1 MPNPKG
7 NRTKMEPIRSLEDVK
22 TIKKLLIDRPRDF
35 ALFVI
40 GINTAFRAS
49 DLLNIKIG
57 QVRHLKPGDDWET
70 VERKTQK
77 RRRITFNNACQ
88 KAVAQL
94 LGTREYENDDF
105 LFQGQRGRL
114 TVATVNRLVKGWC
127 QTINLKGN
135 YGSHTL
141 RKSFGYHQYRTFGVP
156 LPDLMEIFNH
166 STQRQT
172 LEYLCIQDDDIRR
185 IYMTNEL

>member
-7 NRTKMEPIRSLEDVK
+7 NRTKMEPIRRLEDVK
-22 TIKKLLIDRPRDF
+22 TIKKLLIDRPRDY

-49 DLLNIKIG
+49 DLLNIKVG

-94 LGTREYENDDF
+94 LGTLEYENDDF

-127 QTINLKGN
+127 RALNLKGN